1 MAPIARSYL
10 YVPADREKLLAK
22 AHLRGADAL
31 ILDLEDAVTPA
42 NKEVARTSA
51 AAHLADPRPGQL
63 WVRVNSDRAAED
75 IAAVASPALAG
86 VWVPKAEPELLA
98 AVDVALGAAERRL
111 GLPDRTFQ
119 VIALIETARGVLD
132 VARVA
137 TSPRVLRLG
146 LGEADLAG
154 ELGLQPGP
162 DGAELAPIRSQ
173 VVVASAAAGI
183 TAPVGPVETVL
194 GDAVRLAAST
204 RALLRQGFRARTAVH
219 PDQLA
224 TINEVFTPSAA
235 EIEAARGCWPPWP
248 RRNARAPASPP
259 RRTARCSTAPWF
271 APPPRYSTGRP
282 GWVTIPARRRSS
294 ELSVRRGRGSSPR

>member
-1 MAPIARSYL
+1 MDPVARSYL

-22 AHLRGADAL
+22 AHGRGADAL
-31 ILDLEDAVTPA
+31 VLDLEDAVTPA
-42 NKEVARTSA
+42 NKDTARA
-51 AAHLADPRPGQL
+51 AAAAYLAAPPDGRF
-63 WVRVNSDRAAED
+63 WVRINSDRVEQD
-75 IAAVASPALAG
+75 VAAVAGPALTG

-98 AVDVALGAAERRL
+98 TVDAALSAAERRL
-111 GLPDRTFQ
+111 GLADRTFG
-119 VIALIETARGVLD
+119 VVALIETARGVL
-132 VARVA
+132 RLEQI
-137 TSPRVLRLG
+137 TSAPRVLRLG

-154 ELGLQPGP
+154 EIGVQPGP

-194 GDAVRLAAST
+194 RDPDRLAGTT

-235 EIEAARGCWPPWP
+235 EIAAAREVVDALAAAERQGTGIATQASGQMLDRAVVRAAREVL
-248 RRNARAPASPP
+248 RRAVPE
-259 RRTARCSTAPWF
+259 
-271 APPPRYSTGRP
+271 G
-282 GWVTIPARRRSS
+282 PARD
-294 ELSVRRGRGSSPR
+294 